1 MRVIFDVMLYML
13 VMVIVFVIVDDII
26 KSNNEVKPNQ
36 LICLKTDKIISRHNI
51 ILECWEATK

>member
-1 MRVIFDVMLYML
+1 MRVILDVMLYTLM
-13 VMVIVFVIVDDII
+13 MVVVFMIVDDII

>member
-1 MRVIFDVMLYML
+1 MNTINALIVMLIIIISFL
-13 VMVIVFVIVDDII
+13 LAEVIDKKQI
-26 KSNNEVKPNQ
+26 KPNQ

>member
-1 MRVIFDVMLYML
+1 MNTILNALLGILIIFISYILAEA
-13 VMVIVFVIVDDII
+13 II
-26 KSNNEVKPNQ
+26 DLKTEVKPNQ